1 VKASSPQTFGRYQIE
16 AEVGRGAMGVVY
28 RARDPKIDRLV
39 AIKTISLSG
48 QEPEEEQAYRERF
61 VEEARAAGRLSHPGI
76 VAIFDAGEDPETREP
91 YLVME
96 YVAGDPLSRILS
108 HGNHKLPLHD
118 ALRLAYE
125 VAEALD
131 YAHSQGV
138 IHRDI
143 KPANILITEDGRAKI
158 ADFGVARLNHALT
171 THSGHIFGSPAYM
184 APEQL
189 SGGVADARSDLFSLG
204 VTLYSMITGFRP
216 FQGNSAETVC
226 FKVMN
231 VEPVPVTSFQ
241 HDVPAEVGA
250 IVARAIAKDPAD
262 RFQSGAELA
271 EQIQWFREK
280 NASIGEATTF
290 FKRVIQKE
298 AAAASAKR
306 DRKLRQRNLLRSRLL
321 WVPLTASTLVL
332 AGLLAVWNKT
342 ANVRPA
348 ATPQLSSAAVPSAS
362 AATKT
367 VQAVVPAKDPLPAK
381 HHVLQVGQSKMVR
394 VAASRA
400 AMANVQVEI
409 LHHFS
414 AGKASIWVDD
424 QLVAEQVLHGGNQH
438 HLLFHTVE
446 MNQTTSF
453 RFSAGK
459 HSLRIHV
466 VSPVNTY
473 DQVQAL
479 DATLAAG
486 SENVFQVNCDKRKL
500 QVTLQ

>member
-1 VKASSPQTFGRYQIE
+1 
-16 AEVGRGAMGVVY
+16 MGVVY

-39 AIKTISLSG
+39 AIKTISLNG
-48 QEPEEEQAYRERF
+48 QEPEEEQEYRERF

-108 HGNHKLPLHD
+108 RGNHKLPLHD

-189 SGGVADARSDLFSLG
+189 GGGVADARSDLFSLG

-231 VEPVPVTSFQ
+231 IEPVPVTSFQ
-241 HDVPAEVGA
+241 HDVPAELDA
-250 IVARAIAKDPAD
+250 IVARAIAKDPAA

-271 EQIQWFREK
+271 EQIQRFREK
-280 NASIGEATTF
+280 SASVGEATTF

-321 WVPLTASTLVL
+321 WIALAVTTLVL
-332 AGLLAVWNKT
+332 AGSLTVWRKT

-348 ATPQLSSAAVPSAS
+348 AAPQLSSAPVLQALAVTTTAQTSAVTHEKS
-362 AATKT
+362 SVGKRRDSHAAHGPRGQRTVVQAAVAPAAT
-367 VQAVVPAKDPLPAK
+367 AK
-381 HHVLQVGQSKMVR
+381 
-394 VAASRA
+394 
-400 AMANVQVEI
+400 VQVQI

-414 AGKASIWVDD
+414 AGKASIWLDD
-424 QLVAEQVLHGGNQH
+424 KVVFEQDLQGDTQRHP
-438 HLLFHTVE
+438 LFRTVE
-446 MNQTTSF
+446 MNQIASF
-453 RFSAGK
+453 ELTAGK
-459 HSLRIHV
+459 HSLQVRV
-466 VSPVNTY
+466 VSPLNTY
-473 DQVQAL
+473 DQIETL
-479 DATLAAG
+479 DATLAPG
-486 SENVFQVNCDKRKL
+486 SEHVLQINCDKRKM